1 MKKYQ
6 IQTGEPAGAMRQSF
20 KNDSRI
26 NVIGDG
32 EGDSLVIETDSIHEV
47 AEDYCAIFEAFNNEK

>member
-1 MKKYQ
+1 
-6 IQTGEPAGAMRQSF
+6 MRQSF